1 MKKTK
6 GLEGTFA
13 LNKKEAIHRWFAY
26 MEGYSD
32 ALVEKELEKI
42 GYDKVHTIYDP
53 FGGSGTSLLTASKHN
68 IVPDDEAFELIL
80 TLGTLDFKR
89 FVILKTP
96 FRMPIGC
103 QSPQSSI
110 KSYILQIRFSIGPRE
125 FIPRGF
131 NL

>member
-1 MKKTK
+1 MTRYDIEQQSVQKSEYIL
-6 GLEGTFA
+6 GNHLQVFA
-13 LNKKEAIHRWFAY
+13 GERQN
-26 MEGYSD
+26 
-32 ALVEKELEKI
+32 EK
-42 GYDKVHTIYDP
+42 
-53 FGGSGTSLLTASKHN
+53 SS
-68 IVPDDEAFELIL
+68 PDDEAFELIL